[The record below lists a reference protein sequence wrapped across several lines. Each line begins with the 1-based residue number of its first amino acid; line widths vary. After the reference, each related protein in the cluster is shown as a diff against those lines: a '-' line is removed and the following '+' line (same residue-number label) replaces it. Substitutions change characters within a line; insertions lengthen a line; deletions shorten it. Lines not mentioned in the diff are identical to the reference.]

1 MLTASEI
8 VKEAFREGNLVPL
21 DATTGIPVTTPGQD
35 AEGLKILNR
44 YIDSLYGLELG
55 EFAQD
60 WTVPPSQTS
69 PTPARYPIRPQSEAL
84 PSDVWPYPP
93 GNVRVITKLVAD
105 TTLYLPQSPDD
116 GARIELVNV
125 GGVTGFNLT
134 LDANGRL
141 VEALETSTDTD
152 DAWNGVKLLYR
163 ADLSDWIAVVDL
175 TADATSPLPSIYDD
189 LLSIAVFIR
198 LAPRYGSN
206 ITPEHQATYARLL
219 KRLKTQY
226 RQTVPMPSQKPQP
239 FGTPASQQANWNSGG
254 NLLS

>member
-21 DATTGIPVTTPGQD
+21 DAETGIPVTTPGQD

-44 YIDSLYGLELG
+44 FIGSLYGMELG

-69 PTPARYPIRPQSEAL
+69 PVPARFPIRPKSEAL

-125 GGVTGFNLT
+125 GGVTGFSLT
-134 LDANGRL
+134 FDANGRL
-141 VEALETSTDTD
+141 VRGAETSTDTD

-163 ADLSDWIAVVDL
+163 ADLSDWTAIVDL
-175 TADATSPLPSIYDD
+175 TADVVSPLPSVYDD
-189 LLSIAVFIR
+189 LLSLGTFIR

-206 ITPEHQATYARLL
+206 VTPEHQNTYSRLM
-219 KRLKTQY
+219 KRIKTQY
-226 RQTVPMPSQKPQP
+226 RQVVPMPSQKPQP
-239 FGTPASQQANWNSGG
+239 FSTPASQQPNWNNGK
-254 NLLS
+254 NLLT